1 MKKLNENSEK
11 DKLEELFIT
20 YYQNLRAYAF
30 RYVGNPDAADDI
42 VQDVFFQLWEKR
54 SLLFQIKSIRSYL
67 FTSVYNRSLNYLK
80 HQQVRN
86 DSHGNHRS
94 ARSELEDFYHSRIQ
108 GSSESLLTR
117 ELEQKITECIA
128 AMPEQCHRV
137 FILSRKYGMKNT
149 EISTF
154 LGINL
159 KTVEKHMSKALSLL
173 RVYLKEYL
181 PVLSLL
187 LVKIFTSQG

>member
-1 MKKLNENSEK
+1 
-11 DKLEELFIT
+11 
-20 YYQNLRAYAF
+20 
-30 RYVGNPDAADDI
+30 
-42 VQDVFFQLWEKR
+42 
-54 SLLFQIKSIRSYL
+54 
-67 FTSVYNRSLNYLK
+67 
-80 HQQVRN
+80 
-86 DSHGNHRS
+86 
-94 ARSELEDFYHSRIQ
+94 
-108 GSSESLLTR
+108 
-117 ELEQKITECIA
+117 
-128 AMPEQCHRV
+128 MPEQCHRV